1 MKRRFRWQLV
11 AVLVLVFL
19 AGGVAGSMTTVV
31 LLKRGLVQ
39 GLKFE
44 HWTDAVMRTLRK
56 DLQLTPE
63 QEPRVRALV
72 EATGRELKATL
83 DEGIAKSGHIVVELG
98 RALDRELTP
107 EQRVIRHQR
116 EEEFRER
123 LKQDLEIELPP
134 R

>member
-56 DLQLTPE
+56 DLQLTLE

-72 EATGRELKATL
+72 ETTGRQLKATL
-83 DEGIAKSGHIVVELG
+83 DEGIAESGRIVVELG
-98 RALDRELTP
+98 RNLDRELTP
-107 EQRVIRHQR
+107 EQRPIRQR
-116 EEEFRER
+116 KEDEFRQR
-123 LKQDLEIELPP
+123 LKEDLEIELPP